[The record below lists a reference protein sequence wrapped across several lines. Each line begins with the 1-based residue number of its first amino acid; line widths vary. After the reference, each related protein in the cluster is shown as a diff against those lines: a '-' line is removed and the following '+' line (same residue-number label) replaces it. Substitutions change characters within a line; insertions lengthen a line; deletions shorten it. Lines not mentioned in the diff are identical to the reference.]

1 MGYFKKT
8 LTGITWMGGLRGTTR
23 AIAFLKII
31 ILARILSP
39 SEFGLFGIASLI
51 LAFLEIFTETGIN
64 AFLIQEKSN
73 IEKFV
78 NTAWVISI
86 VRGIL
91 ISLLLLLSANFLTIF
106 FDAPESKNLIYLIA
120 VIPFL
125 RGFINPSIVKFQKD
139 LTFNKE
145 FYYKTL
151 SFVIDSGVA
160 IWLAVTI
167 KSASALVFGMI
178 AGVIVELFISYLWIK
193 PIPRLS
199 FELDKL
205 KLVLS
210 RGKWITLW
218 GILDYFYQHGD
229 DIVVGKL
236 LGTYSLGLYQ
246 TAYRVAILPVS
257 EGGEIFNKVT
267 FPVYV
272 KIREDGD
279 RLKRVFI
286 KILITVAIFVIPF
299 GLVLVLFPDWFVN
312 TVLGIKWIEIV
323 PVLPFLAIYAVLRAI
338 LGTSQSL
345 FLALKKQKYV
355 VYTLLVALA
364 GMAIFIV
371 PLVNNY
377 GILGAGISA
386 LLGWLL
392 AIPVII
398 YFIKKVFKG

>member
-1 MGYFKKT
+1 
-8 LTGITWMGGLRGTTR
+8 MGGLRGTTR